1 MRLGASLLETGY
13 RRDTPVLLLLL
24 TLTLALALTT
34 SSGPSLSASSASVS
48 KALQVATQI
57 KSSSEKCRRD

>member
-13 RRDTPVLLLLL
+13 RRDTPVLLLL
-24 TLTLALALTT
+24 LTLALALTT